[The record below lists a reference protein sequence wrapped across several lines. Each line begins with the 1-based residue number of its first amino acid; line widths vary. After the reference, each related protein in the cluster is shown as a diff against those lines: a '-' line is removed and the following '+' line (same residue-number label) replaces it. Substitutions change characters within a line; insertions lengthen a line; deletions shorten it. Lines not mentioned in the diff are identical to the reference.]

1 MLKLHERPPW
11 PKQSVMEFPPPEW
24 KEHAKLRS
32 TTDYSRLANV
42 ASLEHIFVGNVP
54 RCVHVSVAKE
64 NAALEDAVPFEELEF
79 SLDSSCLKSV

>member
-1 MLKLHERPPW
+1 M
-11 PKQSVMEFPPPEW
+11 
-24 KEHAKLRS
+24 
-32 TTDYSRLANV
+32 